1 VISARLPRWAA
12 PAPRPSP
19 APTEGEG
26 GHRAWRI
33 ETLVLVVIGLLLTAA
48 VVNDVVR
55 QLGIDARKKVDMR
68 TFAHYVPG
76 TPPKHI
82 EVAAGQRGLPD
93 ITCGRPVIYANVR
106 VCLIMIGSSHV
117 LYRDVVGRYTLPF
130 LHSDRRRYRFAC
142 AGYAV
147 THHLC
152 PPGGGHYQAP

>member
-1 VISARLPRWAA
+1 M
-12 PAPRPSP
+12 
-19 APTEGEG
+19 
-26 GHRAWRI
+26 WRI
-33 ETLVLVVIGLLLTAA
+33 ETVVLVVIGLLLTAA

-82 EVAAGQRGLPD
+82 EVTAGQRGLPD
-93 ITCGRPVIYANVR
+93 VTCGRPVVHADVR

-117 LYRDVVGRYTLPF
+117 LYRDVVGSYTLPF

-152 PPGGGHYQAP
+152 PPGGGRQQAS